1 MLCTKYLVKIL
12 LISFNVKKME
22 LLKASEVYSKK
33 QEKSFQILTNTDVRV
48 DQNLMK
54 RFNETLSK
62 TVEG

>member
-1 MLCTKYLVKIL
+1 MLRAKYLVKIL
-12 LISFNVKKME
+12 LVSFNVKKME
-22 LLKASEVYSKK
+22 LLKASKAYSKK

-54 RFNETLSK
+54 RFNETLFK